1 MLTNILTII
10 QVVLA
15 VVLIGTIIIQQKG
28 AGLGEAFGGSNTM
41 FSTRRGI
48 DLMLHRVTIVISILF
63 FTTAI
68 LLLVV

>member
-1 MLTNILTII
+1 MLSTILTII

-15 VVLIGTIIIQQKG
+15 VVLIASVMIQQKG

-41 FSTRRGI
+41 FSTRRGV
-48 DLMLHRVTIVISILF
+48 DLILHRVTIVVSILF
-63 FTTAI
+63 FTTAL